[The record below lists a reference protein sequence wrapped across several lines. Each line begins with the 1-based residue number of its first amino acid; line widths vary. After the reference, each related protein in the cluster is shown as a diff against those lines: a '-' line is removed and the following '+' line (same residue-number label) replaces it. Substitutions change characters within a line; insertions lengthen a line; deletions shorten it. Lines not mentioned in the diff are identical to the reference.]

1 MKILD
6 KAKHES
12 TDSTKSAVDVHEQD
26 DDVVF
31 SAPEFKPLGKSPKKA
46 MLLSLLPGVGHLYIG
61 QSLSGLVFLVT
72 ACLSLF
78 IVGTACLGVSAIH
91 GLQSLASS
99 LHLTYNADF
108 GDLLGAVSLSH
119 PAVVSFAALYLVFVA
134 YVAQDAYIFATR
146 ANSPLYPPSRG
157 VRFAPVFGG
166 SYLAHCAFLLLLL
179 AMAFFVASKKPPEQI
194 TVIDL
199 ILDQPVEPP
208 PPPKEKPAPEPP
220 KPKLAPK
227 ITPKQERPRPVE
239 KAVKPTPQQVVTP
252 PVVPDTPVPVAAAPP
267 APTSAPAESSA
278 GTGTGDPSAT
288 GVGAPSDGGG
298 GGDGEDADF
307 SGYLSDM
314 EKKIRKAWFPP
325 RGNENAKIIV
335 AFKLNS
341 AGKVSSVRLKT
352 SSGLMIAD
360 TAATDAIKN
369 AGPFGSLPKGA
380 PDKVDIVFTFD
391 YTVFNGG
398 GRAAVK

>member
-6 KAKHES
+6 KAKPES
-12 TDSTKSAVDVHEQD
+12 TDSSRSAADSHEQD
-26 DDVVF
+26 DDFFV

-46 MLLSLLPGVGHLYIG
+46 LLLSLLPGTGHIYVG
-61 QSLSGLVFLVT
+61 QTLSGLVFLVS
-72 ACLSLF
+72 AALSLF
-78 IVGTACLGVSAIH
+78 IVGAACLGVAALN
-91 GLQSLASS
+91 GLQGMAQS
-99 LHLTYNADF
+99 LHLTYNNDF

-119 PAVVSFAALYLVFVA
+119 PAVVSFAVLYLVFVA

-146 ANSPLYPPSRG
+146 GNSPLYPPSRG

-179 AMAFFVASKKPPEQI
+179 GMAFFVASKKPPEQV

-199 ILDQPVEPP
+199 VLDKPVEPP
-208 PPPKEKPAPEPP
+208 PPEEKPAPEPP
-220 KPKLAPK
+220 KPRLAPK

-239 KAVKPTPQQVVTP
+239 KVNKPTPQPVVTP
-252 PVVPDTPVPVAAAPP
+252 PVVPDTPVPVAAVPP
-267 APTSAPAESSA
+267 APTSAPADSSP
-278 GTGTGDPSAT
+278 GTGTGDPSAS
-288 GVGAPSDGGG
+288 GVGEPSEGGG
-298 GGDGEDADF
+298 GGDGEEADF
-307 SGYLSDM
+307 SGYLADM
-314 EKKIRKAWFPP
+314 EKRIRKAWFPP
-325 RGNENAKIIV
+325 RGNENAKIVV

-398 GRAAVK
+398 GKALVK

>member
-6 KAKHES
+6 KAKPES
-12 TDSTKSAVDVHEQD
+12 TDSSFADHEQD
-26 DDVVF
+26 DDLVLP
-31 SAPEFKPLGKSPKKA
+31 APEFKPLGKDPKKA
-46 MLLSLLPGVGHLYIG
+46 CLYSLLPGAGHIYVG
-61 QSLSGLVFLVT
+61 QTLSGLVFLVS
-72 ACLSLF
+72 AALSLF
-78 IVGTACLGVSAIH
+78 IVSSACLGVAALH
-91 GLQSLASS
+91 GLQGLASS
-99 LHLTYNADF
+99 LHLSYNADF
-108 GDLLGAVSLSH
+108 GDLIGAVSLTH
-119 PAVVSFAALYLVFVA
+119 PAVASFAILYLMFVA
-134 YVAQDAYIFATR
+134 YVAQDAYIFAAR

-179 AMAFFVASKKPPEQI
+179 GMAFFVASKKPPDQV

-199 ILDQPVEPP
+199 VLDKPEEPP

-227 ITPKQERPRPVE
+227 VTPKQERPRPVE
-239 KAVKPTPQQVVTP
+239 KVEKPTPQPQVTP

-267 APTSAPAESSA
+267 APAAPPADASP
-278 GTGTGDPSAT
+278 GTGTGAPSAS
-288 GVGAPSDGGG
+288 GVGDPSDGGG
-298 GGDGEDADF
+298 GGDGEEADF

-314 EKKIRKAWFPP
+314 EKRIRKAWFPP
-325 RGNENAKIIV
+325 RGNENAKIVV

-341 AGKVSSVRLKT
+341 AGKVSAVRLKT

-398 GRAAVK
+398 GKASVK